1 MKETLPTHGLTDMA
15 TSGLSSE
22 PTNDCDR
29 TLYHAR
35 GQCDGET
42 MKKSAKS
49 VIYSVSHFRALGT
62 TTNFIHYGTPHV
74 PPSDRPVEMGNQV
87 HTYLSTLEHAH
98 THRWTWVEIRLQINF
113 NTKARGS
120 CVYCLQKAPIAE
132 AKRIKKCTRKPLRLS
147 QNSWGIMF
155 FRLNAVRVWQGWKVP
170 SPHTL
175 R

>member
-42 MKKSAKS
+42 MKKNAKS

-62 TTNFIHYGTPHV
+62 TTNFIRYGTPHV

-98 THRWTWVEIRLQINF
+98 TQVDMGRN
-113 NTKARGS
+113 
-120 CVYCLQKAPIAE
+120 
-132 AKRIKKCTRKPLRLS
+132 
-147 QNSWGIMF
+147 
-155 FRLNAVRVWQGWKVP
+155 
-170 SPHTL
+170 
-175 R
+175 

>member
-1 MKETLPTHGLTDMA
+1 MVRRRQAHEQSSRPRPFTTNGTRKQEKPDKPVKLCIIIHLLLDLLDEGNATHPRTLTDMA

-42 MKKSAKS
+42 MKKNAKS
-49 VIYSVSHFRALGT
+49 VIYSVSHFRALGP
-62 TTNFIHYGTPHV
+62 TTNFIHCGTPHV

-98 THRWTWVEIRLQINF
+98 TQVDMGRN
-113 NTKARGS
+113 
-120 CVYCLQKAPIAE
+120 
-132 AKRIKKCTRKPLRLS
+132 
-147 QNSWGIMF
+147 
-155 FRLNAVRVWQGWKVP
+155 
-170 SPHTL
+170 
-175 R
+175 

>member
-42 MKKSAKS
+42 MKKNAKS

-62 TTNFIHYGTPHV
+62 TQTLYT
-74 PPSDRPVEMGNQV
+74 MV
-87 HTYLSTLEHAH
+87 HLTCHLPTG
-98 THRWTWVEIRLQINF
+98 Q
-113 NTKARGS
+113 
-120 CVYCLQKAPIAE
+120 
-132 AKRIKKCTRKPLRLS
+132 
-147 QNSWGIMF
+147 
-155 FRLNAVRVWQGWKVP
+155 
-170 SPHTL
+170 
-175 R
+175 